1 MASRLTTLI
10 VYVHANVSA
19 CFTACEGKACPKYG
33 ANSWGHCESCALD
46 TEEALTGIEEK
57 LLECL
62 ESIAS

>member
-1 MASRLTTLI
+1 MDSRLTSLI
-10 VYVHANVSA
+10 EYVHANA
-19 CFTACEGKACPKYG
+19 AADFTACRGKDCPKYG
-33 ANSWGHCESCALD
+33 ANYWCDCESCALD